1 MDRPSG
7 EAIPSAAVPP
17 GSATFGKIDIPSAGL
32 AAMVLEGDDASTLRQ
47 AVGHISGTAVPGPTG
62 NVGLAGHRDIF
73 FRPLRKISVGDEIR
87 LSTKT
92 GTFLYRVA
100 SLRVVLPD
108 AVEVLDVTERPT
120 LTLVTCYPFYY
131 IGDAPKRF
139 IVRAE
144 MVSTSPRG

>member
-1 MDRPSG
+1 
-7 EAIPSAAVPP
+7 
-17 GSATFGKIDIPSAGL
+17 
-32 AAMVLEGDDASTLRQ
+32 MVLEGDDASTLRQ